1 MPHPISPLGAAHT
14 LISLVPAF
22 AGLYSFVRYRGIDST
37 TPVGKVY
44 LGGLL
49 VAVLTSFGLSSTGGF
64 NPGHALGILALL
76 SVAGALFLSRQSP
89 QSAARA
95 HLSQLGFAFSFFLM
109 WVPGIAETLTRLPVS
124 HPLADGPQSPLVRG
138 AAVWALSRLLP
149 DHEFAALAGRAL
161 ASESDE
167 EVRGEW
173 QAAKTEARA

>member
-22 AGLYSFVRYRGIDST
+22 AGLYSFVRYRGIDSA

-76 SVAGALFLSRQSP
+76 SVAGRCSCRACRRNRGRGPICRSWGSRS
-89 QSAARA
+89 
-95 HLSQLGFAFSFFLM
+95 
-109 WVPGIAETLTRLPVS
+109 VS
-124 HPLADGPQSPLVRG
+124 S
-138 AAVWALSRLLP
+138 
-149 DHEFAALAGRAL
+149 
-161 ASESDE
+161 
-167 EVRGEW
+167 
-173 QAAKTEARA
+173 